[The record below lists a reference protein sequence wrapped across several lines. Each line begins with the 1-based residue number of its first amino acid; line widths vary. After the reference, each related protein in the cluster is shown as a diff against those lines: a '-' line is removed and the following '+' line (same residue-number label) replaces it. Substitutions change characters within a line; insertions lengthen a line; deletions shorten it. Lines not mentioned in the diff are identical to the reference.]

1 MRSGSA
7 WRPPPH
13 RPQGRDQGGLGHDA
27 RPAPRRDAVGMTSNA
42 VSASPVSR
50 RKAAARASGASPVLT
65 AGVVVAL
72 VTLVVSLAGLA
83 LDPRLIAGAPAWLK
97 PMKFAVSIA
106 AYLLTVRWMLR
117 FLPDRPRLLTVV
129 SSVLVGAF
137 VAELIC
143 IVLQVVRGT
152 TSHFNEATPFD
163 AAVYNVMGS
172 FVMLLFAGTVVV
184 AVLALR
190 RRGLDAGAAAGIRW
204 GLVLCLL
211 GMAEAVLMIT
221 NRGWSPSGGHTVGA
235 PDGGP
240 GLPITD
246 WSLDHGDLRIAH
258 FAGLHA
264 LQLLPLVAWALARD
278 TALAATVRARLL
290 SVLAVGYGVGVVL
303 LAWQA
308 ERGQALLRPD
318 GLTLV
323 AVGALVLVT
332 AGAAGVVLRGSRRL
346 GAPAVARA

>member
-1 MRSGSA
+1 MI
-7 WRPPPH
+7 
-13 RPQGRDQGGLGHDA
+13 
-27 RPAPRRDAVGMTSNA
+27 SNA
-42 VSASPVSR
+42 VSATPILSP
-50 RKAAARASGASPVLT
+50 KAAARPSSASRVLA
-65 AGVVVAL
+65 AGVLVAL

-106 AYLLTVRWMLR
+106 AYLLTIRWMLR

-137 VAELIC
+137 VAELIL

-163 AAVYNVMGS
+163 AAVFNVMGS

-190 RRGLDAGAAAGIRW
+190 RRGIDAGAAAGIRW

-211 GMAEAVLMIT
+211 GMAEAVLMIV
-221 NRGWSPSGGHTVGA
+221 NRGWSPTGGHTVGA

-240 GLPITD
+240 GLPLTD

-264 LQLLPLVAWALARD
+264 LQLLPLAAWALIRF
-278 TALAATVRARLL
+278 TPLAARVRARLIA
-290 SVLAVGYGVGVVL
+290 VLAIGYGTGVGL

-308 ERGQALLRPD
+308 ERGQALLQPD
-318 GLTLV
+318 GLTLAAV
-323 AVGALVLVT
+323 AALVLVT
-332 AGAAGVVLRGSRRL
+332 AGAAGAVLRRGRQL
-346 GAPAVARA
+346 EAPTVASA